1 MKLGEI
7 DSVKFLAQK
16 SGGVIFLT
24 NSMSDGM
31 LYFRNDQSIKKQNS
45 FLLMM
50 LVFLLVLII
59 VFVIVLRL
67 MAESSADER

>member
-1 MKLGEI
+1 MI
-7 DSVKFLAQK
+7 C
-16 SGGVIFLT
+16 
-24 NSMSDGM
+24 
-31 LYFRNDQSIKKQNS
+31 FRHDKPIKKPNS

-59 VFVIVLRL
+59 MFVIVLRQ